1 MSYMTAGKLQA
12 FEALMTEKPG
22 FEHYDSGCDG
32 ICPECRQTGNT
43 SPVFSRNARTTL
55 TLFQPESCGS
65 SVAPRIPSPRTKGA
79 ILWRSTV

>member
-32 ICPECRQTGNT
+32 ILCVVLSAAATA
-43 SPVFSRNARTTL
+43 SAR
-55 TLFQPESCGS
+55 
-65 SVAPRIPSPRTKGA
+65 
-79 ILWRSTV
+79 